1 MSYVTSE
8 SAPDQSPPAT
18 PRSRWASGI
27 LASGPFRFGFVT
39 TLGVLLALLLG
50 AAVVSLSY
58 AITLLFLAIF
68 ISLGLYPVVTRL
80 QDRGVSKTGAILIVL
95 AGFIAIVVTLVLLL
109 TPIVIEQA
117 TELITTV
124 PSYLTDIENQPWF
137 VNLDTDFGGALTT
150 LLVLLNDAISDPNT
164 WVVVSGGVLAIG
176 ASIVNTV
183 FGIIFVVVMTLYC
196 VSALDQMKGALYEL
210 VPASQ
215 RAGFRDL
222 AEEIFDSIG
231 KYLIGQIVL
240 AAINA
245 TFSFILLTILGVRY
259 AVVLAFVALFITLIP
274 IIGPVIST
282 TIMTVVTLFE
292 SPVTALIVAIVMIV
306 YMQVESYVLTPRV
319 IGKAISIPSALVL
332 IAAFIGA
339 SLLGLLGALVAAPL
353 VASILLI
360 VKKVVVPRQNLK

>member
-1 MSYVTSE
+1 MMRVS
-8 SAPDQSPPAT
+8 DD
-18 PRSRWASGI
+18 RASGLNDPRPKWMTGI
-27 LASGPFRFGFVT
+27 LSSGPFRFGFVT

-58 AITLLFLAIF
+58 AITLIFLAIF

-80 QDRGVSKTGAILIVL
+80 QNRGVSKTGAILIVL
-95 AGFIAIVVTLVLLL
+95 AGFIGIVVAMVLLI

-124 PSYLTDIENQPWF
+124 PQYLTDIENQAWF

-150 LLVLLNDAISDPNT
+150 LLALLNDAIADPNT
-164 WVVVSGGVLAIG
+164 WVVVGGGALAIG
-176 ASIVNTV
+176 ASIVNGL
-183 FGIIFVVVMTLYC
+183 FGIIFVVVMTLYF
-196 VSALDQMKGALYEL
+196 VASLDQMKGALYEL

-215 RAGFRDL
+215 RRGFREL

-240 AAINA
+240 AALNA

-259 AVVLAFVALFITLIP
+259 AVVLAFLALFITLIP

-292 SPVTALIVAIVMIV
+292 SPVSALIVAIVMIV
-306 YMQVESYVLTPRV
+306 YMQVESYVLTPRI

-339 SLLGLLGALVAAPL
+339 TLLGLLGALVAAPL

-360 VKKVVVPRQNLK
+360 LKKVVVPRQNLQ